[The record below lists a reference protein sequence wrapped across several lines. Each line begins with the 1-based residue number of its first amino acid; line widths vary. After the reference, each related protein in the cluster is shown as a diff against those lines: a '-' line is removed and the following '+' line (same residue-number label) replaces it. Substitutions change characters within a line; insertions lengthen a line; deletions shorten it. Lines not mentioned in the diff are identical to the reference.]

1 MLHIHRLP
9 MQCPPRIGSGSC
21 AKSNTSRLPALVI
34 LASCL
39 LVIAALSG
47 CASPGVQEYDPWQG
61 CYNCPG
67 YLPDCD

>member
-9 MQCPPRIGSGSC
+9 MQRPPLLGSGSR

-47 CASPGVQEYDPWQG
+47 CASTTVPEYTPWHG
-61 CYNCPG
+61 DTTCPAS
-67 YLPDCD
+67 LPDCG